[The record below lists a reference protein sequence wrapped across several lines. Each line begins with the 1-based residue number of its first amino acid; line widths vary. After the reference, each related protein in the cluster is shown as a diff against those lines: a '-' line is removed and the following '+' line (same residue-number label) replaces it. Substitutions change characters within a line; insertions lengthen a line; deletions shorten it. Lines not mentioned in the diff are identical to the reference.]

1 MSSRLKLAAAATAPI
16 PSAREASFSADLSSR
31 GSPLSHVWEHTVG
44 SGHATLALRADWQ
57 EQLARCRREL
67 GFRHVRFHGLLCD
80 DVGTLVRQNGKLI
93 DSFFNAGRIW
103 DFLLSIGMR
112 PFVELSFMP
121 KALASG
127 RKTVFHYGANVT
139 PPKDHRQWAGLIER
153 FAGFA
158 VERYGREEV
167 RRWPFEVWNE
177 PNLKAFWPG
186 SRAAYF
192 RLYAATARAVKAVDP
207 DIPVGGP
214 ATAQNAWI
222 EEFLAFCQ
230 HRGLPADFVST
241 HHYPNDDASRPGVG
255 VEDQLARVYRN
266 VLQEHERKARAQTG
280 KRPLYYTEWN
290 AATDARLPLHD
301 EPYSAAFAVK
311 AALEAAGIVDAC
323 SWWTFSDIFEE
334 NYFPSVPFHGGFGLL
349 TLHGIP
355 KPVYRAFELLHRLGE
370 ERLAVTG
377 NHATVDAWVVRR
389 GSGVTVVLTNWTLPR
404 HPIRREDV
412 RFRLTGGRTPQNAW
426 IERIDAENGNA
437 RRLWRDWGEPTYPT
451 RRQVEE
457 LHRAS
462 EIPRE
467 RLAVRMEEEEIAF
480 EVVLP
485 PQSVAAVTLELS

>member
-1 MSSRLKLAAAATAPI
+1 MSSRLKLAAAAAEPI
-16 PSAREASFSADLSSR
+16 RSRREATFSADLSAR
-31 GSPLSHVWEHTVG
+31 GRPLPHVWEHTVG
-44 SGHATLALRADWQ
+44 SGHAALALRADWQ

-80 DVGTLVRQNGKLI
+80 DVGTLVRQNGRLT

-121 KALASG
+121 GALASG

-139 PPKDHRQWAGLIER
+139 PARKHGEWSGLIER
-153 FAGFA
+153 LVGFA

-177 PNLKAFWPG
+177 PNLKAFGTG
-186 SRAAYF
+186 SRAGYF
-192 RLYAATARAVKAVDP
+192 RLYATTARAVKAVDP

-222 EEFLAFCQ
+222 EEFLAFCGD
-230 HRGLPADFVST
+230 RGLPADFVST
-241 HHYPNDDASRPGVG
+241 HHYPNDDASGSGGG
-255 VEDQLARVYRN
+255 VEEQLARVHRN
-266 VLQEHERKARAQTG
+266 TLQEHERRVRTQVG

-290 AATDARLPLHD
+290 AATDDRLPLHD

-311 AALEAAGIVDAC
+311 ASLDAADTVDAY

-349 TLHGIP
+349 TLHGIA

-370 ERLAVTG
+370 ERLAVSG
-377 NHATVDAWVVRR
+377 RHATVDARVIRR
-389 GSGVTVVLTNWTLPR
+389 GTDATIVLTNWALPR
-404 HPIRREDV
+404 HPIKREEV
-412 RFRLTGGRTPQNAW
+412 RVRLASPAPPRTAS
-426 IERIDAENGNA
+426 IERIDTEHGNA
-437 RRLWRDWGEPTYPT
+437 RRLWREMGEPTYPT
-451 RRQVEE
+451 PRQVEE
-457 LHRAS
+457 LHHAS

-467 RLAVRMEEEEIAF
+467 GLPVRTEGEEIAF
-480 EVVLP
+480 EVTLP
-485 PQSVAAVTLELS
+485 PQSVAAVTLEFS